1 MTEEFNPI
9 DALSNLGEGIAIPQP
24 VHVGPKF
31 DSLDAI
37 EAEVAKLLPNE
48 TLRVAFSDFAYSM
61 LDLVAPLRNPAY
73 PGFITYYG
81 NRPGESLIEQDLP
94 QPAKPAFTVD
104 VGVVAMNNVSTGIN
118 PKDLIGATKVNPA
131 LVPPA
136 AILHTATAMM
146 DGATKYG
153 PYNWRDNAVKS
164 DVYIGAAQRHVMQY
178 LDGEDF
184 DPISGVHHLAHASAC
199 FAILLD
205 AMETGNLVDTRPR
218 AGAAGDIIRR
228 FNADTK
234 LR

>member
-1 MTEEFNPI
+1 MTEPFNPI
-9 DALSNLGEGIAIPQP
+9 DALHNLGEGIAIPQP

-31 DSLDAI
+31 SSLDEL
-37 EAEVAKLLPNE
+37 EAEVAKL
-48 TLRVAFSDFAYSM
+48 A
-61 LDLVAPLRNPAY
+61 
-73 PGFITYYG
+73 
-81 NRPGESLIEQDLP
+81 PGESLRIPFSDFTRETLELIAPKRNPAHPGWITYSADEPGIAVIEQDWAAIDGNVVVP
-94 QPAKPAFTVD
+94 GTVT
-104 VGVVAMNNVSTGIN
+104 APEGIN

-136 AILHTATAMM
+136 AILHIATAMM
-146 DGATKYG
+146 DGAVKYG

-164 DVYIGAAQRHVMQY
+164 DVYIGAAQRHLMQY

-184 DPISGVHHLAHASAC
+184 DPISNVHHLAHAGAC

-205 AMETGNLVDTRPR
+205 ALETGNLVDTRPR

-228 FNADTK
+228 FNSEIK